1 LHKSEEYNTEHAEQY
16 NFVSSR
22 DKILSVHTLCLVEL
36 VMHHRHI
43 TVRVTQSGNQITLL
57 FSLDLFF
64 KKIVSLESLQILD
77 LDGL

>member
-1 LHKSEEYNTEHAEQY
+1 
-16 NFVSSR
+16 
-22 DKILSVHTLCLVEL
+22 
-36 VMHHRHI
+36 MHHRHI